1 MRPLDASKIRM
12 WTWIPRGKKKWWTIR
27 KQMLLLLG
35 RLKYQR
41 MPWIAAMVFTLKPF
55 STIAVESLTTE
66 RAQREVP
73 FADIPLTCG
82 RRRFTLSTTND
93 LLAIQE

>member
-41 MPWIAAMVFTLKPF
+41 MPWIAAMVFTSKPF
-55 STIAVESLTTE
+55 SMIAVESLTTE
-66 RAQREVP
+66 LAQKAVL
-73 FADIPLTCG
+73 FAGTPLTCG
-82 RRRFTLSTTND
+82 RRRFTLSTTDD
-93 LLAIQE
+93 LPATQE